1 MRLRDKI
8 SNGKRPVVVYEI
20 LPPRIIDG
28 TIESYAERISTLLS
42 KTHIDAINIPEVH
55 SEETRGDRP
64 VEEQRRAFPRD
75 FGRIIQDSVGVEVIV
90 NRVTVLEKHNDQR
103 EWFRETSEDFG
114 IDNIVLVGGESS
126 QIDYPG
132 PGVSEAAAM
141 IEEINSEMKRSIFS
155 GGIVL
160 PSREVESERMEGKA
174 RNGVKFFTTQVLYD
188 SHDICRLLWHY
199 NNSVKERGSKPR
211 RVLLS
216 FAPISTR
223 KNLEFLKWL
232 GVEIPEKTEERL
244 VRSEEGVK
252 ERSIEI
258 CMELL
263 EEILSY
269 VTENEIIVPIGL
281 NVEHIMTYNFDHSVE
296 LLQRMSK
303 RYRSFC
309 MDSDLYE
316 SEPDS

>member
-8 SNGKRPVVVYEI
+8 TNGRRPVVIYEI

-55 SEETRGDRP
+55 AEESRGKRPIEDRK
-64 VEEQRRAFPRD
+64 RALPRD

-90 NRVTVLEKHNDQR
+90 NRVTVLENHKNQR
-103 EWFRETSEDFG
+103 KWFMETSEDFG
-114 IDNIVLVGGESS
+114 INNIVLVGGESS

-132 PGVSEAAAM
+132 PGVSEAATM
-141 IEEINSEMKRSIFS
+141 IEEINSENGSSIFS

-160 PSREVESERMEGKA
+160 PSRKVESERMEKKSA
-174 RNGVKFFTTQVLYD
+174 NGVKFFTTQVLYD
-188 SHDICRLLWHY
+188 SQDICKLLWHY
-199 NNSVKERGSKPR
+199 NNTVNERGSIPR

-216 FAPISTR
+216 FAPISTK

-232 GVEIPEKTEERL
+232 GVEIPEETEENL
-244 VRSEEGVK
+244 IQSEEGIK

-258 CMELL
+258 CMGLL
-263 EEILSY
+263 EEILSF
-269 VTENEIIVPIGL
+269 VTENGIRVPIGL

-309 MDSDLYE
+309 MSTDLY
-316 SEPDS
+316 DS

>member
-42 KTHIDAINIPEVH
+42 MTHIDAINIPEVH

-64 VEEQRRAFPRD
+64 VEEQQRAIPRD

-132 PGVSEAAAM
+132 PGVSEAATM
-141 IEEINSEMKRSIFS
+141 IEEIIIFFQIILIDLVLAGDNAIIIGMVAS
-155 GGIVL
+155 QFDSKLRKKIIFWGIAFAIVL
-160 PSREVESERMEGKA
+160 RIIFTLITA
-174 RNGVKFFTTQVLYD
+174 YLLQINGLKTIGGLLLLYIAYKLYKD
-188 SHDICRLLWHY
+188 VIKN
-199 NNSVKERGSKPR
+199 NNSNIDVIDFEY
-211 RVLLS
+211 LL
-216 FAPISTR
+216 
-223 KNLEFLKWL
+223 
-232 GVEIPEKTEERL
+232 
-244 VRSEEGVK
+244 
-252 ERSIEI
+252 
-258 CMELL
+258 
-263 EEILSY
+263 
-269 VTENEIIVPIGL
+269 
-281 NVEHIMTYNFDHSVE
+281 
-296 LLQRMSK
+296 
-303 RYRSFC
+303 
-309 MDSDLYE
+309 DLHV
-316 SEPDS
+316 